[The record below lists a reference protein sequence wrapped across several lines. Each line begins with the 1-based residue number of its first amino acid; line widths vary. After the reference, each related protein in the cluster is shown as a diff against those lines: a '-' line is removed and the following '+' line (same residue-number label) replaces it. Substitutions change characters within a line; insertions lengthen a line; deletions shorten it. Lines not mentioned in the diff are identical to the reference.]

1 MELIKIIMGLI
12 TYRINEIKSKLEVEG
27 KANDI
32 ASMQGELKGLKMYES
47 SMIEFLT
54 LFDMWQPIASL
65 KISDVKNSVLKLLVN
80 QVNES
85 RNDERWQ
92 SIENMV
98 DSEIESMKNYLLF
111 TAENARSLHLTHGKK
126 EGLFLSRDLMK
137 KIISE
142 YDWRVEREKERKEDE
157 PLLEWMKD
165 HEQEEG
171 VVDAVEAFE
180 DLFIDDTEEVLN

>member
-12 TYRINEIKSKLEVEG
+12 SYRINEIKQKLEVEN
-27 KANDI
+27 KSNEI

-80 QVNES
+80 QVNDS

-98 DSEIESMKNYLLF
+98 DSEIESMKNFLLF
-111 TAENARSLHLTHGKK
+111 TAENARSLYLTHGKK

-165 HEQEEG
+165 HEQEEE